1 MTKIKILL
9 FAVFAICAR
18 SSAQAQ
24 AQVGIGIKGGINLS
38 NLDGVNS
45 VSVVYDKRT
54 GYHLGAYAIFKFTKI
69 AIQPE
74 ILFSQQGQNF
84 TYNGQ
89 NLKSNFDYI
98 TVPVMF
104 KLYLIAGL
112 NLQAGVQVGFLSS
125 SSGDVY
131 NTATSSVQTG
141 QSMDPFVHSV
151 DWAAPVGIGFDLPF
165 GLNLTARYNIGISE
179 VNKAAGST
187 VPPAVV
193 TSMGTSS
200 AKNQVFQF
208 SVGFR
213 IFKIG
218 S

>member
-9 FAVFAICAR
+9 FSFVLI
-18 SSAQAQ
+18 SAGYSASGQ
-24 AQVGIGIKGGINLS
+24 AQVAIGIKGGINLS

-45 VSVVYDKRT
+45 VGVAYDKRT
-54 GYHLGAYAIFKFTKI
+54 GYHLGAYALFKFTKI
-69 AIQPE
+69 GIQPE

-84 TYNGQ
+84 TFNGQ
-89 NLKSNFDYI
+89 NLSSNYNYV
-98 TVPVMF
+98 TVPVML

-131 NTATSSVQTG
+131 NTATSSIQTG
-141 QSMDPFVHSV
+141 QSMDSFVHSV
-151 DWAAPVGIGFDLPF
+151 DWSAPVGIGFDLPF

-187 VPPAVV
+187 VPPAIV

-213 IFKIG
+213 LFKFG
-218 S
+218 N